1 MDIVGIVEQQLNMEG
16 LRELYKVDRTAQA
29 LFDNLARRV
38 NNSREQNVD
47 QLERSLAKDG
57 VEASRRDITHVLK
70 QLQQAG
76 CGEYIVGRKGHPS
89 RFRWDVEMVAVGR
102 YAAGISTNID
112 RGLPNGDEGTQ
123 TETGADGRLPASSHE
138 FTHGF
143 QLRPDLLVSF
153 RLPADLTSSESVRL
167 ADFIKTLP
175 FDEK

>member
-1 MDIVGIVEQQLNMEG
+1 MGITEQQLNIEG
-16 LRELYKVDRTAQA
+16 LRGLYSADKTARA

-57 VEASRRDITHVLK
+57 VDASRRDLTHVLK
-70 QLQQAG
+70 ELQQAG

-89 RFRWDVEMVAVGR
+89 RFRWDVEMVAVAR
-102 YAAGISTNID
+102 YAAGISTDID
-112 RGLPNGDEGTQ
+112 RGLPNGDGDTA
-123 TETGADGRLPASSHE
+123 TEIGADGHPHASSHE

-143 QLRPDLLVSF
+143 QLRPNLLVSF
-153 RLPADLTSSESVRL
+153 RLPADLTTSEAARL

-175 FDEK
+175 FEGR